1 MLFVYWIEEHPVH
14 APRIEELHELMRSRN
29 DSLCTSIFTVGEV
42 LTGFHKTGADEE
54 ARRIRELLRP
64 PLVDLV
70 PFTAET
76 TDRYARIRAAHRVSP
91 ADAIHLAS
99 AAQNNVNLF
108 ISNDRRLVKMIVPGI
123 DFIAGMDMNLF

>member
-1 MLFVYWIEEHPVH
+1 MLFIYWIEEHPVH
-14 APRIEELHELMRSRN
+14 APRIEQLHQVMRNRN
-29 DSLCTSIFTVGEV
+29 DALCTSIFTLGEV
-42 LTGFHKTGADEE
+42 LTGFHKKGAEEE
-54 ARRIRELLRP
+54 ARRVRELLRP

-76 TDRYARIRAAHRVSP
+76 TDRYARIRAANRVSP

-108 ISNDRRLVKMIVPGI
+108 VSNDRRLTKMIVPGI
-123 DFIAGMDMNLF
+123 DFIAGIDGNLF

>member
-1 MLFVYWIEEHPVH
+1 MLFIYWIEDHPVH
-14 APRIEELHELMRSRN
+14 APRIEELHQLMRSRN

-42 LTGFHKTGADEE
+42 LTGFYKRGADE
-54 ARRIRELLRP
+54 AAGRIREMLRP

-76 TDRYARIRAAHRVSP
+76 TDRFGRIRAANRVSP

-99 AAQNNVNLF
+99 AAQYNVNLF
-108 ISNDRRLVKMIVPGI
+108 ISNDRRLSTLAVPGI
-123 DFIAGMDMNLF
+123 DFISGLDARFL